1 MAKKEVALA
10 ILHQG
15 DRFLLQLRD
24 NIPGI
29 VYPGYWGFFGGHLE
43 PGETPEVALRREVLE
58 EIGYSISNFTS
69 FKSYEHD
76 DICRHFFSVPL
87 AVGLD
92 SLILQEGWD
101 MDLWTPEE
109 VAQGEKYSAKAGEV
123 RPLGTPHQQVLL
135 EFISGQKRSF

>member
-1 MAKKEVALA
+1 MAKTEVALA

-58 EIGYSISNFTS
+58 EIRYNISSFTP
-69 FKSYEHD
+69 FKSYEYD
-76 DICRHFFSVPL
+76 DIKRHFFSVPL
-87 AVGLD
+87 AVSLD
-92 SLILQEGWD
+92 KLVLEEGWD

-109 VAQGEKYSAKAGEV
+109 VRRGEKYSVKAGEV

-135 EFISGQKRSF
+135 EFIRS